1 MDSNLFFLIQIS
13 SRLWTF
19 MNFSLQSEFR
29 PRFKST
35 EPDLLLDERS
45 IFLYHFA
52 KGLSFFSFLHLRPI
66 GQTFQCFTVLNVW
79 KINLALCWMEK
90 NFAGEKNSLNTTHN
104 LSCNKK
110 QIDW

>member
-1 MDSNLFFLIQIS
+1 
-13 SRLWTF
+13 

-52 KGLSFFSFLHLRPI
+52 KGLSFLFLSSSPANWSDFSVFHRTECLENQS
-66 GQTFQCFTVLNVW
+66 GSMLN
-79 KINLALCWMEK
+79 
-90 NFAGEKNSLNTTHN
+90 G
-104 LSCNKK
+104 KK
-110 QIDW
+110 FRWRKK